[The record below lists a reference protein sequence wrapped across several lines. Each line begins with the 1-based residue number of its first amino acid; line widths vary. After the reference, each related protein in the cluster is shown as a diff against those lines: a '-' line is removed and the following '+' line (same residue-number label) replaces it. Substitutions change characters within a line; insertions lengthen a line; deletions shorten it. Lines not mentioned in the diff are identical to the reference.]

1 MSMWATQI
9 QSAMTPRP
17 DVSVMNSTEPLDE
30 RRIRLQQDASEG
42 QRKRKEATN
51 ESVLAVIQRRGECS
65 NNDISE
71 EINSHKNY
79 INEVTRRLFEEGR
92 INFRKGASNRKYW
105 RLA

>member
-17 DVSVMNSTEPLDE
+17 DVSVMNSTEPLDA
-30 RRIRLQQDASEG
+30 RRIRLQQAASEG
-42 QRKRKEATN
+42 QSKRRKATN
-51 ESVLAVIQRRGECS
+51 EAVLAVIQRRGECS
-65 NNDISE
+65 NHDIAE
-71 EINSHKNY
+71 DINRHKNY
-79 INEVTRRLFEEGR
+79 ITEVTHRLFEEGR

>member
-17 DVSVMNSTEPLDE
+17 DVSVMNSIEPPDE
-30 RRIRLQQDASEG
+30 RRIRLQQAASEG
-42 QRKRKEATN
+42 QRKRRKATN

-65 NNDISE
+65 NQDISE
-71 EINSHKNY
+71 EINNHKNY

-92 INFRKGASNRKYW
+92 ITFRKGASNRKYW